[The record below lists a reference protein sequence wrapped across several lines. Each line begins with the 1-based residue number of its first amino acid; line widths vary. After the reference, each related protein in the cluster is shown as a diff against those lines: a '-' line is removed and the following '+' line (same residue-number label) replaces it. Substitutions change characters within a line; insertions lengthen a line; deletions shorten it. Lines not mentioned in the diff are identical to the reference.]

1 MALTALCYTDK
12 MSTNSEHLPDNTC
25 QPNTKLGVS
34 EHHVKWALLLVGCI
48 AASAAAQQSLSRS
61 EHPHFR
67 VDASTRAT
75 LLQHAKSI
83 KPGDTLQTVLARLGQ
98 PSYDQ
103 VLMRKENREVIGRS
117 LKYYVVR
124 WDQSLVNEIHDEFV
138 DVFLGP
144 NNLVKSVSINV
155 KGEN

>member
-1 MALTALCYTDK
+1 
-12 MSTNSEHLPDNTC
+12 
-25 QPNTKLGVS
+25 
-34 EHHVKWALLLVGCI
+34 
-48 AASAAAQQSLSRS
+48 
-61 EHPHFR
+61 
-67 VDASTRAT
+67 
-75 LLQHAKSI
+75 
-83 KPGDTLQTVLARLGQ
+83 
-98 PSYDQ
+98 
-103 VLMRKENREVIGRS
+103 MRKENREVIGRS